1 MTSNADFSDTGL
13 AGLRLLLVED
23 EAMVAMLIE
32 AMLEELGCREA
43 EWATSVKAALRAV
56 DRDEFDGALLDVNLR
71 GEPVYPVAELL
82 AGRRLPFIFVTGY
95 GRTADPLGRFSDAAV
110 LKKPFDSTQLARMLR
125 EEIAGPAKRA

>member
-1 MTSNADFSDTGL
+1 MTANADFHQTGL
-13 AGLRLLLVED
+13 AGLRILLVED

-32 AMLEELGCREA
+32 RMLEELGCRVA
-43 EWATSVKAALRAV
+43 EWATNVPAALQAV

-95 GRTADPLGRFSDAAV
+95 GRTADSLGRFSDAAV
-110 LKKPFDSTQLARMLR
+110 LKKPFDSAQLARMLR
-125 EEIAGPAKRA
+125 DEIAGPAKRA

>member
-1 MTSNADFSDTGL
+1 MTANADLHEAGL
-13 AGLRLLLVED
+13 AGLRILLVED

-32 AMLEELGCREA
+32 GMLEDLGCRVA
-43 EWATSVKAALRAV
+43 EWATNVGAALEAV

-110 LKKPFDSTQLARMLR
+110 LKKPFD
-125 EEIAGPAKRA
+125 